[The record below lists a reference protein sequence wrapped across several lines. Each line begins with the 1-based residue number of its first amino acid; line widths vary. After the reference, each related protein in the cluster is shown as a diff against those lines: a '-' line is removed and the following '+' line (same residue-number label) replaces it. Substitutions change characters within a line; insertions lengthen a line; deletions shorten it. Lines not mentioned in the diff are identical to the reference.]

1 MSVRPPG
8 NQGRPIAISRR
19 GRAIAIAVV
28 ALVVLIQVVPRLNS
42 TYTNWLWFSSV
53 DATSVLRTELLT
65 RLGLFVVAA
74 LLVAAAV
81 AAGIVLAYRYRP
93 VFLPQAGVPEALA
106 RYRAAAGRSPGRV
119 VLWVPVV
126 VGLLAGS
133 IAQTGWQS
141 VLSFFNSTDFGR
153 TDEQFGLDIS
163 FYAFELPLWRS
174 VVTWLMVAIVL
185 AFLANLVTHYLFGGL
200 RPGAREGVFTRA
212 ARIQLVAL
220 AGLFVLAKAAAYWLD
235 RYELL
240 FSQNETFTGA
250 GYTDVNAVIPAKI
263 FMFSVAIVCAIAF
276 FSAIVIK
283 DLRIPALA
291 TVLLLFSALVVGSAW
306 PLAVE
311 QFSVNPNRAEKE
323 REYIDRN
330 IEATRAAYDIGDDR
344 VTYTDNWGS
353 AEPEPGQAASDV
365 TTLSNVRVL
374 DPNVLS
380 PTFTQ
385 LHQLRN
391 FYGFP
396 ETLSLDRYTIDGE
409 MQDFIVAARELN
421 PESLQANQ
429 RDWINRHTVYT
440 HGNGFVAAPANRV
453 NAIADDAGSDRGG
466 LPNFQVSD
474 LAAIASGEEMMIPVS
489 QPRIYYGQLIGQ
501 ADPDYA
507 IVGENGEGP
516 REYDTDTEQY
526 TYTGS
531 GGVPIDGW
539 LNRTAYALEFAERNI
554 LLSDVIGDESKIL
567 YDRDPRD
574 RVEKVAPWLTTDS
587 TTYPAVI
594 DGRIK
599 WVVDGYTTLDSYP
612 YAEQSSLEDTT
623 TDSTNQLGDRALP
636 DEEVSYIRNSVKA
649 TVDAY
654 DGTVDL
660 YAFDESDP
668 VLQTW
673 MKAMPGVVQPR
684 EAIPAELEQHLRYPE
699 DLFKVQ
705 RELLAKYQVDDP
717 AQFFTNDA
725 FWSVPSDPTVT
736 TSIQNPQSQSQPQAQ
751 TPGAGTPGSAGTPQ
765 QTQQG
770 PADGPNQPPYYVITS
785 DPTEEGSDEPSFQL
799 ISAFRGY
806 EREFLAAHMSA
817 SSDPE
822 TYGDITVRV
831 QRPTEPLA
839 QGPNQAQ
846 DIMIASPAIAEDR
859 RLWGETAEIT
869 EGNLLALPLADDS
882 VLYVEPIYTQRRDQ
896 DSAFPR
902 LLRVMVTYDRAV
914 GYAPTLYE
922 ALQQV
927 GIEVDPDDVRID
939 ESGEAEAEA
948 EAEET
953 GPTGDQTDDQEAS
966 APQPSAPT
974 TGGGGGSDAER
985 SEAVTELNSALE
997 AVRSAQSGDLGDLGQ
1012 ALEDLQAAVDAYR
1025 SLGG

>member
-8 NQGRPIAISRR
+8 NSPGRPIAISRR
-19 GRAIAIAVV
+19 GRAVAVAV
-28 ALVVLIQVVPRLNS
+28 VVLILLIQVLPRLN
-42 TYTNWLWFSSV
+42 TAYTDWLWFGSV
-53 DATSVLRTELLT
+53 DATSVFRTELLV
-65 RLGLFVVAA
+65 RLGLFVAVA
-74 LLVAAAV
+74 LLVGLAV
-81 AAGIVLAYRYRP
+81 GAGILLAYRFRP
-93 VFLPQAGVPEALA
+93 VFLAQAGMPDALA
-106 RYRAAAGRSPGRV
+106 RYRAAMGASPGRTVLWIPV
-119 VLWVPVV
+119 VLAI
-126 VGLLAGS
+126 LAGS
-133 IAQTGWQS
+133 VAQTGWQT
-141 VLSFFNSTDFGR
+141 VLAFFNSTPFGQ
-153 TDEQFGLDIS
+153 TDPQFGLDIS
-163 FYAFELPLWRS
+163 FYAFELPMWRAI
-174 VVTWLMVAIVL
+174 VTWLMVTVAL
-185 AFLANLVTHYLFGGL
+185 AFLANLFTHYLFGGL
-200 RPGAREGVFTRA
+200 RPGAREGALTRA
-212 ARIQLVAL
+212 ARIQLVTL

-240 FSQNETFTGA
+240 FSENSTFTGA
-250 GYTDVNAVIPAKI
+250 SYTDVNALMPAKI
-263 FMFSVAIVCAIAF
+263 FMFSVALVCAAAF
-276 FSAIVIK
+276 FSAIVIR

-311 QFSVNPNRAEKE
+311 QFSVKPNRAEKE
-323 REYIDRN
+323 REYIARN
-330 IEATRAAYDIGDDR
+330 IDATRAAYDIGEER
-344 VTYTDNWGS
+344 VTYIDNWG
-353 AEPEPGQAASDV
+353 AADPNPREAASDL

-374 DPNVLS
+374 DPNVLA

-396 ETLSLDRYTIDGE
+396 ETLGIDRYTIDGE
-409 MQDFIVAARELN
+409 MRDFLVAARELN

-453 NAIADDAGSDRGG
+453 NEIADDAGSDRGG

-474 LAAIASGEEMMIPVS
+474 LEAISSGQEMMIPVT
-489 QPRIYYGQLIGQ
+489 QPRTYFGPLIAQ

-507 IVGENGEGP
+507 IVGDNGDGP

-526 TYTGS
+526 TYTGE
-531 GGVPIDGW
+531 GGVPVGGW
-539 LNRTAYALEFAERNI
+539 VNRIAYSLKFAERNI
-554 LLSDVIGDESKIL
+554 LLSSILGDDSKII

-574 RVEKVAPWLTTDS
+574 RVQKVAPWLTTD
-587 TTYPAVI
+587 TNTYPAVI

-599 WVVDGYTTLDSYP
+599 WIVDGYTTLKTYP
-612 YAEQSSLEDTT
+612 YAELSSLEAMTS
-623 TDSTNQLGDRALP
+623 DSLNDASGRVLP

-673 MKAMPGVVQPR
+673 MKALPDIVQPR
-684 EAIPAELEQHLRYPE
+684 EAISEELEEHLRYPE

-717 AQFFTNDA
+717 GQFFTNDA

-736 TSIQNPQSQSQPQAQ
+736 SSIQNPQGPPVGGPAGGPAGSPAGGPAGAQ
-751 TPGAGTPGSAGTPQ
+751 TVDRD
-765 QTQQG
+765 G
-770 PADGPNQPPYYVITS
+770 PAQPPYYVVAS
-785 DPTEEGSDEPSFQL
+785 DPTDPESDEPSFQL

-806 EREFLAAHMSA
+806 EREFLAAHMTA

-822 TYGDITVRV
+822 TYGQITVRV
-831 QRPTEPLA
+831 QRPTEPLS

-882 VLYVEPIYTQRRDQ
+882 VLYVEPIYTQRKDQ

-902 LLRVMVTYDRAV
+902 LLRVMVSYDRAV

-922 ALQQV
+922 ALRQV
-927 GIEVDPDDVRID
+927 GIEADPDVVRID

-948 EAEET
+948 EEGAARPAE
-953 GPTGDQTDDQEAS
+953 GA
-966 APQPSAPT
+966 APRPSSPA
-974 TGGGGGSDAER
+974 TGGGADDSER
-985 SEAVTELNSALE
+985 AAAVRELNSALN
-997 AVRSAQSGDLGDLGQ
+997 AVRSAQSGGDLSDLGQ
-1012 ALEDLQAAVDAYR
+1012 ALEDLQSAVDAYQG
-1025 SLGG
+1025 LGN

>member
-8 NQGRPIAISRR
+8 NPTGRPVAISRR
-19 GRAIAIAVV
+19 GRAIAVAV
-28 ALVVLIQVVPRLNS
+28 VVLIILIQVLPRLNS
-42 TYTNWLWFSSV
+42 AYTDWLWFGSV
-53 DATSVLRTELLT
+53 DATSVFRTELLT
-65 RLGLFVVAA
+65 RFGLFVLVG
-74 LLVAAAV
+74 LLIGIAV
-81 AAGIVLAYRYRP
+81 SAGAVLAYRFRP
-93 VFLPQAGVPEALA
+93 VFLAQAGLPDAVA
-106 RYRAAAGRSPGRV
+106 RYRAAMGGSPV
-119 VLWVPVV
+119 KTLIWIPIVLGV
-126 VGLLAGS
+126 LAGS
-133 IAQTGWQS
+133 IAQTGWQI
-141 VLSFFNSTDFGR
+141 VLAFFNSTPFGR
-153 TDEQFGLDIS
+153 TDPQFGLDIS
-163 FYAFELPLWRS
+163 FYAFQLPMWRA
-174 VVTWLMVAIVL
+174 VVTWLMVAVVM
-185 AFLANLVTHYLFGGL
+185 AFLANLVTHYLVGGL
-200 RPGAREGVFTRA
+200 RPGAREGALTRA
-212 ARIQLVAL
+212 ARIQLVTL
-220 AGLFVLAKAAAYWLD
+220 AGIFVLAKAAAYWLD

-240 FSQNETFTGA
+240 FRENATFTGA
-250 GYTDVNAVIPAKI
+250 SFTDVNALMPAKI
-263 FMFSVAIVCAIAF
+263 FMFAVALVCAIAF

-323 REYIDRN
+323 REYIARN

-344 VTYTDNWGS
+344 VTYIDNWGAVS
-353 AEPEPGQAASDV
+353 PNPRQAASDT
-365 TTLSNVRVL
+365 TTLSNVRIL

-385 LHQLRN
+385 MQQLRN

-396 ETLSLDRYTIDGE
+396 ETLSLDRYTIDGQ
-409 MQDFIVAARELN
+409 MQDFLVAARELD
-421 PESLQANQ
+421 PSALQANQ

-453 NAIADDAGSDRGG
+453 NEIADDAGSDRGG

-474 LAAIASGEEMMIPVS
+474 LDTINNDQEMMIPVT
-489 QPRIYYGQLIGQ
+489 QPRVYFGELIAQ
-501 ADPDYA
+501 SDPDYA
-507 IVGENGEGP
+507 IVGDNGEGP
-516 REYDTDTEQY
+516 REYDTDTTQY

-531 GGVPIDGW
+531 GGVPIGGW
-539 LNRTAYALEFAERNI
+539 INRTAYALKFAERNI
-554 LLSDVIGDESKIL
+554 LLSGLISDNSKII

-574 RVEKVAPWLTTDS
+574 RVQKVAPWLTTDT

-599 WVVDGYTTLDSYP
+599 WIVDGYTTLKTYP
-612 YAEQSSLEDTT
+612 YAELSSLEAMTA
-623 TDSTNQLGDRALP
+623 DSTDDLGGRMQV

-673 MKAMPGVVQPR
+673 MKAMPGIVQP
-684 EAIPAELEQHLRYPE
+684 ESEISEELRDHFRYPE

-717 AQFFTNDA
+717 GQFFTNDA

-736 TSIQNPQSQSQPQAQ
+736 SSIQNPQASPTGGPLGGPAGGS
-751 TPGAGTPGSAGTPQ
+751 TGGAGGT
-765 QTQQG
+765 QTVDREG
-770 PADGPNQPPYYVITS
+770 PSQPPYYVITS
-785 DPTEEGSDEPSFQL
+785 DPADPESDEPTFQL

-806 EREFLAAHMSA
+806 EREFLSAHMSA
-817 SSDPE
+817 SSDPD
-822 TYGDITVRV
+822 TYGEITVRV
-831 QRPTEPLA
+831 QRPIEPLA

-882 VLYVEPIYTQRRDQ
+882 VLYVEPIYTQRKDQ
-896 DSAFPR
+896 DSAYPR
-902 LLRVMVTYDRAV
+902 LLRVMVSYDRAV

-927 GIEVDPDDVRID
+927 GIETDPDLVRID

-948 EAEET
+948 EENA
-953 GPTGDQTDDQEAS
+953 GRPGGGNAGS
-966 APQPSAPT
+966 APGSSTPPA
-974 TGGGGGSDAER
+974 TGGGGGSNADRAA
-985 SEAVTELNSALE
+985 AVRELNSALA
-997 AVRSAQSGDLGDLGQ
+997 AVRSAQSSGDLGDLGQ
-1012 ALEDLQAAVDAYR
+1012 ALDDLQAAVDAYQA
-1025 SLGG
+1025 LGNGN

>member
-8 NQGRPIAISRR
+8 SPGRPIAISRR
-19 GRAIAIAVV
+19 GRAVAVAVV
-28 ALVVLIQVVPRLNS
+28 VLIVLIQVLPRINS
-42 TYTNWLWFSSV
+42 TYTDWLWFGSV

-65 RLGLFVVAA
+65 RLGLFV
-74 LLVAAAV
+74 LVAVLVGAAV
-81 AAGIVLAYRYRP
+81 TAGMLLAYRYRP
-93 VFLPQAGVPEALA
+93 VFLQQAGVPDALA
-106 RYRAAAGRSPGRV
+106 RYRSAMGSPNAKG
-119 VLWVPVV
+119 VLWVPAVLGV
-126 VGLLAGS
+126 LAGS
-133 IAQTGWQS
+133 IAQTGWQT
-141 VLSFFNSTDFGR
+141 VLAFFNSTPFGE

-163 FYAFELPLWRS
+163 FYAFQLPLWRA
-174 VVTWLMVAIVL
+174 VVTWVMVAVVL
-185 AFLANLVTHYLFGGL
+185 AFLANLLTHYLFGGL
-200 RPGAREGVFTRA
+200 RPGAREGALTRA
-212 ARIQLVAL
+212 ARIQLVTL

-240 FSQNETFTGA
+240 FAENSTFTGA
-250 GYTDVNAVIPAKI
+250 SYTDVNAVMPAKI
-263 FMFSVAIVCAIAF
+263 FMFAVALVCAIAF

-323 REYIDRN
+323 REYIARN

-344 VTYTDNWGS
+344 VSYIDNWGS
-353 AEPEPGQAASDV
+353 ASPDPSEAGSDV
-365 TTLSNVRVL
+365 TTLSNVRIL

-385 LHQLRN
+385 LQQLRN

-396 ETLSLDRYTIDGE
+396 ETLSLDRYSVDGE
-409 MQDFIVAARELN
+409 MQDFLVAARELD

-453 NAIADDAGSDRGG
+453 NEIADDAGSDRGG

-474 LAAIASGEEMMIPVS
+474 LGAIASGEDMMIPVTE
-489 QPRIYYGQLIGQ
+489 PRIYYGELIAQ
-501 ADPDYA
+501 SDPDYA
-507 IVGENGEGP
+507 IVGENGDGP

-526 TYTGS
+526 TYSGE
-531 GGVPIDGW
+531 GGVPIGGW
-539 LNRTAYALEFAERNI
+539 LNRSAYALKFTERNI
-554 LLSDVIGDESKIL
+554 LLSGLIGDESKIL

-574 RVEKVAPWLTTDS
+574 RVQKVAPWLTTDT

-599 WVVDGYTTLDSYP
+599 WIVDGYTTLENYP
-612 YAEQSSLEDTT
+612 YAERSSLEALTS
-623 TDSTNQLGDRALP
+623 DST
-636 DEEVSYIRNSVKA
+636 DELSGRVQADENVSYIRNSVKA

-660 YAFDESDP
+660 YEFDESDP

-673 MKAMPGVVQPR
+673 MKAMPDIVKPH
-684 EAIPAELEQHLRYPE
+684 EEISEELEEHLRYPE

-717 AQFFTNDA
+717 GQFFTNDA

-736 TSIQNPQSQSQPQAQ
+736 SSIQDPQGP
-751 TPGAGTPGSAGTPQ
+751 TPGAGTPGSPGNTGSPGPQ
-765 QTQQG
+765 QQADSG
-770 PADGPNQPPYYVITS
+770 PADGPAQPPYYVLAS
-785 DPTEEGSDEPSFQL
+785 DPTDSESDEPSFQL

-806 EREFLAAHMSA
+806 EREFLSAHMTA

-896 DSAFPR
+896 DSAYPR
-902 LLRVMVTYDRAV
+902 LLRVMVSYDRAV

-927 GIEVDPDDVRID
+927 GIEADPDDVRID
-939 ESGEAEAEA
+939 ESGEAELQAEGSTGSQSGASSPSPSGSDTGDASEA
-948 EAEET
+948 ERGAAIDEI
-953 GPTGDQTDDQEAS
+953 
-966 APQPSAPT
+966 
-974 TGGGGGSDAER
+974 
-985 SEAVTELNSALE
+985 NSALN
-997 AVRSAQSGDLGDLGQ
+997 AVRSAQSGGLGDLGA
-1012 ALEDLQAAVDAYR
+1012 ALEDLQAAVDAYQA
-1025 SLGG
+1025 LGD

>member
-8 NQGRPIAISRR
+8 SPGRPIAISRR
-19 GRAIAIAVV
+19 GRAVAVAVV
-28 ALVVLIQVVPRLNS
+28 VLIVLIQVLPRINS
-42 TYTNWLWFSSV
+42 TYTDWLWFGSV

-65 RLGLFVVAA
+65 RLGLFV
-74 LLVAAAV
+74 LVAVLVGAAV
-81 AAGIVLAYRYRP
+81 TAGMLLAYRYRP
-93 VFLPQAGVPEALA
+93 VFLQQAGVPDALA
-106 RYRAAAGRSPGRV
+106 RYRSAMGSPNAKG
-119 VLWVPVV
+119 VLWVPAVLGV
-126 VGLLAGS
+126 LAGS
-133 IAQTGWQS
+133 IAQTGWQT
-141 VLSFFNSTDFGR
+141 VLAFFNSTPFGE

-163 FYAFELPLWRS
+163 FYAFQLPLWRA
-174 VVTWLMVAIVL
+174 VVTWVMVAVVL
-185 AFLANLVTHYLFGGL
+185 AFLANLLTHYLFGGL
-200 RPGAREGVFTRA
+200 RPGAREGALTRA
-212 ARIQLVAL
+212 ARIQLVTL

-240 FSQNETFTGA
+240 FAENSTFTGA
-250 GYTDVNAVIPAKI
+250 SYTDVNAVMPAKI
-263 FMFSVAIVCAIAF
+263 FMFAVALVCAIAF

-323 REYIDRN
+323 REYIARN

-344 VTYTDNWGS
+344 VSYIDNWGS
-353 AEPEPGQAASDV
+353 ASPDPSEAGSDV
-365 TTLSNVRVL
+365 TTLSNVRIL

-385 LHQLRN
+385 LQQLRN

-396 ETLSLDRYTIDGE
+396 ETLSLDRYSVDGE
-409 MQDFIVAARELN
+409 MQDFLVAARELD

-453 NAIADDAGSDRGG
+453 NEIADDAGSDRGG

-474 LAAIASGEEMMIPVS
+474 LGAIASGEDMMIPVTE
-489 QPRIYYGQLIGQ
+489 PRIYYGELIAQ
-501 ADPDYA
+501 SDPDYA
-507 IVGENGEGP
+507 IVGENGDGP

-526 TYTGS
+526 TYSGE
-531 GGVPIDGW
+531 GGVPIGGW
-539 LNRTAYALEFAERNI
+539 LNRSAYALKFTERNI
-554 LLSDVIGDESKIL
+554 LLSGLIGDESKIL

-574 RVEKVAPWLTTDS
+574 RVQKVAPWLTTDT

-599 WVVDGYTTLDSYP
+599 WIVDGYTTLENYP
-612 YAEQSSLEDTT
+612 YAERSSLEALTS
-623 TDSTNQLGDRALP
+623 DST
-636 DEEVSYIRNSVKA
+636 DELSGRVQADENVSYIRNSVKA

-660 YAFDESDP
+660 YEFDESDP

-673 MKAMPGVVQPR
+673 MKAMPDIVKPH
-684 EAIPAELEQHLRYPE
+684 EEISEELEEHLRYPE

-717 AQFFTNDA
+717 GQFFTNDA

-736 TSIQNPQSQSQPQAQ
+736 SSIQDTQGP
-751 TPGAGTPGSAGTPQ
+751 TPGAGTPGSPGNTGSPGPQ
-765 QTQQG
+765 QQADSG
-770 PADGPNQPPYYVITS
+770 PADGPAQPPYYVLAS
-785 DPTEEGSDEPSFQL
+785 DPTDSESDEPSFQL

-806 EREFLAAHMSA
+806 EREFLSAHMTA

-896 DSAFPR
+896 DSAYPR
-902 LLRVMVTYDRAV
+902 LLRVMVSYDRAV

-927 GIEVDPDDVRID
+927 GIEADPDDVRID
-939 ESGEAEAEA
+939 ESGEAELQAEGSTGSQSGASSPRPSGSDTRDASEA
-948 EAEET
+948 ERGAAIDEI
-953 GPTGDQTDDQEAS
+953 
-966 APQPSAPT
+966 
-974 TGGGGGSDAER
+974 
-985 SEAVTELNSALE
+985 NSALN
-997 AVRSAQSGDLGDLGQ
+997 AVRSAQSGGLGDLGA
-1012 ALEDLQAAVDAYR
+1012 ALEDLQAAVDAYQA
-1025 SLGG
+1025 LGD

>member
-8 NQGRPIAISRR
+8 NPGRPIAISRR
-19 GRAIAIAVV
+19 GRAVAISIVV
-28 ALVVLIQVVPRLNS
+28 LIVLIQVLPRINS
-42 TYTNWLWFSSV
+42 TYTNWLWFGSV
-53 DATSVLRTELLT
+53 DATSVMRTELLT
-65 RLGLFVVAA
+65 RIGLFVVVA
-74 LLVAAAV
+74 LLVGLAI
-81 AAGIVLAYRYRP
+81 AAGILLAFRYRP
-93 VFLPQAGVPEALA
+93 VFLAQPGMPDALA
-106 RYRAAAGRSPGRV
+106 RYRAALGDSPAKT
-119 VLWVPVV
+119 VLWVPVAI
-126 VGLLAGS
+126 GLLAGS
-133 IAQTGWQS
+133 VAQSGWQS
-141 VLSFFNSTDFGR
+141 VLAFFNSTPFGQ
-153 TDEQFGLDIS
+153 TDAQFGLDIS

-174 VVTWLMVAIVL
+174 IVTWLMVAVVL

-200 RPGAREGVFTRA
+200 RPGAREGALTRA
-212 ARIQLVAL
+212 ARIQLVSL
-220 AGLFVLAKAAAYWLD
+220 AGLFILLKAAAYWLD

-240 FSQNETFTGA
+240 FRENATFTGA
-250 GYTDVNAVIPAKI
+250 GHTDVNALIPAKI

-276 FSAIVIK
+276 FSAIVIR

-323 REYIDRN
+323 REYIARN

-344 VTYTDNWGS
+344 VTYIENWGS
-353 AEPEPGQAASDV
+353 ADPNPREAGSDV

-396 ETLSLDRYTIDGE
+396 ETLGIDRYTIDGE
-409 MQDFIVAARELN
+409 MRDFLVAARELN

-440 HGNGFVAAPANRV
+440 HGNGFVSAPANRV
-453 NAIADDAGSDRGG
+453 NEIADDAGSDRGG

-474 LAAIASGEEMMIPVS
+474 LEAIASGQEMVIPVT
-489 QPRIYYGQLIGQ
+489 QPRTYFGPLIAQ
-501 ADPDYA
+501 SDPDYA
-507 IVGENGEGP
+507 IVGDNGEGP

-526 TYTGS
+526 TYTGE
-531 GGVPIDGW
+531 GGVPIGGW
-539 LNRTAYALEFAERNI
+539 INRTAYALRFAERNI
-554 LLSDVIGDESKIL
+554 LLSSLIGADSKII

-574 RVEKVAPWLTTDS
+574 RVQKIAPWLTTD
-587 TTYPAVI
+587 TNTYPAVI

-599 WVVDGYTTLDSYP
+599 WIVDGYTTLKTYP
-612 YAEQSSLEDTT
+612 YAELSSLEAMTA
-623 TDSTNQLGDRALP
+623 DSTNEAGGRVLP

-673 MKAMPGVVQPR
+673 MKALPGIVQPR
-684 EAIPAELEQHLRYPE
+684 DAISEELEEHLRYPE

-717 AQFFTNDA
+717 GQFFTNDA

-736 TSIQNPQSQSQPQAQ
+736 SSIQNP
-751 TPGAGTPGSAGTPQ
+751 TPPAG
-765 QTQQG
+765 G
-770 PADGPNQPPYYVITS
+770 PAGGPAGAQAANRGPVEGPSQPPYYVVVS
-785 DPTEEGSDEPSFQL
+785 DPTDPESDEPSFQL

-817 SSDPE
+817 SSDPD

-831 QRPTEPLA
+831 QRPTEPLS

-882 VLYVEPIYTQRRDQ
+882 VLYVEPIYTQRKDQ
-896 DSAFPR
+896 DTAFPR
-902 LLRVMVTYDRAV
+902 LLRVMVSYDRAV

-922 ALQQV
+922 ALRQV
-927 GIEVDPDDVRID
+927 GIEADPDVVRID

-948 EAEET
+948 EAEDS
-953 GPTGDQTDDQEAS
+953 GSPTAAS
-966 APQPSAPT
+966 IPRPAAPA
-974 TGGGGGSDAER
+974 TGGADEAER
-985 SEAVTELNSALE
+985 ATAVRNINQALN
-997 AVRSAQSGDLGDLGQ
+997 AVRSAQGGDLSALGQ
-1012 ALEDLQAAVDAYR
+1012 ALEDLQEAVDAYQA
-1025 SLGG
+1025 LGN

>member
-8 NQGRPIAISRR
+8 NSPGRPLAISRR
-19 GRAIAIAVV
+19 GRAVAIAVV
-28 ALVVLIQVVPRLNS
+28 VLIILIQVLPRLNS
-42 TYTNWLWFSSV
+42 TYTDWLWFGSV
-53 DATSVLRTELLT
+53 DATSVFRTELLT
-65 RLGLFVVAA
+65 RLGLFVVVG
-74 LLVAAAV
+74 LFIGIAV
-81 AAGIVLAYRYRP
+81 ATGIVLAFRFRP
-93 VFLPQAGVPEALA
+93 VFLAQAGLPDPLT
-106 RYRAAAGRSPGRV
+106 RYRAAMGGSPAKTV
-119 VLWVPVV
+119 IWIPIVLGV
-126 VGLLAGS
+126 LAGAV
-133 IAQTGWQS
+133 AQTGWQT
-141 VLSFFNSTDFGR
+141 VLAFFNSTPFGQ
-153 TDEQFGLDIS
+153 TDPQFGLDIS
-163 FYAFELPLWRS
+163 FYAFQLPMWRS
-174 VVTWLMVAIVL
+174 IVTWVMVAVVL
-185 AFLANLVTHYLFGGL
+185 AFLANLLTHYIVGGL
-200 RPGAREGVFTRA
+200 RPGAREGALTRA
-212 ARIQLVAL
+212 ARIQLVTL
-220 AGLFVLAKAAAYWLD
+220 AGIFVLTKAAAYWLD

-240 FSQNETFTGA
+240 FRENATFTGA
-250 GYTDVNAVIPAKI
+250 GYTDVNAVMPAKI
-263 FMFSVAIVCAIAF
+263 FMFAVALVCAVAF

-311 QFSVNPNRAEKE
+311 QFSVKPNRAEKE
-323 REYIDRN
+323 REYIARN

-344 VTYTDNWGS
+344 VTYIENWG
-353 AEPEPGQAASDV
+353 AANPNPREAASDI

-385 LHQLRN
+385 QQQLRN

-396 ETLSLDRYTIDGE
+396 DTLSIDRYTIDGE
-409 MQDFIVAARELN
+409 MQDFLVAARELN
-421 PESLQANQ
+421 PSSLQANQ

-453 NAIADDAGSDRGG
+453 NEIADDAGSDRGG
-466 LPNFQVSD
+466 LPNYQVSD
-474 LAAIASGEEMMIPVS
+474 LDAINNDQEMMIPVT
-489 QPRIYYGQLIGQ
+489 QPRIYFGELIAQ
-501 ADPDYA
+501 SDPDYA
-507 IVGENGEGP
+507 IVGNNGDGP

-526 TYTGS
+526 TYTGE
-531 GGVPIDGW
+531 GGVPLGGW
-539 LNRTAYALEFAERNI
+539 INRTAYALKFAERNI
-554 LLSDVIGDESKIL
+554 LLSGLIGADSKII

-574 RVEKVAPWLTTDS
+574 RVQKVAPWLTTD
-587 TTYPAVI
+587 TNTYPAVI

-599 WVVDGYTTLDSYP
+599 WIVDGFTTLKTYP
-612 YAEQSSLEDTT
+612 YAELSSLEAMTS
-623 TDSTNQLGDRALP
+623 DSLSDGGGRVLP
-636 DEEVSYIRNSVKA
+636 DEKVSYIRNSVKA

-673 MKAMPGVVQPR
+673 MKALPGIVQPESEISEELR
-684 EAIPAELEQHLRYPE
+684 EHFRYPE

-717 AQFFTNDA
+717 GQFFTNDA

-736 TSIQNPQSQSQPQAQ
+736 SSIQNPQ
-751 TPGAGTPGSAGTPQ
+751 TPPASGPIGGPAGGNTGGAGGGT
-765 QTQQG
+765 QTTEREG
-770 PADGPNQPPYYVITS
+770 PSQPPYYVVAS
-785 DPTEEGSDEPSFQL
+785 DPSDPDSDTPSFQL

-846 DIMIASPAIAEDR
+846 DIMIASPAIAQDR

-869 EGNLLALPLADDS
+869 EGNLLALPLAGDS
-882 VLYVEPIYTQRRDQ
+882 VLYVEPIYTQRKDQ

-922 ALQQV
+922 ALKQV
-927 GIEVDPDDVRID
+927 GIETDPNAVRID
-939 ESGEAEAEA
+939 ESGAAEA
-948 EAEET
+948 EAEENT
-953 GPTGDQTDDQEAS
+953 SRPGSGNESS
-966 APQPSAPT
+966 APRPSTPPR
-974 TGGGGGSDAER
+974 TGGGEGSSADRGA
-985 SEAVTELNSALE
+985 AVRELNSALA
-997 AVRSAQSGDLGDLGQ
+997 AVRSAQSSGDLGDLGQ
-1012 ALEDLQAAVDAYR
+1012 ALDDLQAAVDAYQA
-1025 SLGG
+1025 LGNG

>member
-8 NQGRPIAISRR
+8 NPPGRPIAISRR
-19 GRAIAIAVV
+19 GRAIAVV
-28 ALVVLIQVVPRLNS
+28 VVVLILLIQVVPRLNS
-42 TYTNWLWFSSV
+42 AYTDWLWFRSV
-53 DATSVLRTELLT
+53 DASSVFRTEVLT
-65 RLGLFVVAA
+65 RLGLFF
-74 LLVAAAV
+74 LVAVLVGLAV
-81 AAGIVLAYRYRP
+81 TAGVLLAYRYRP
-93 VFLPQAGVPEALA
+93 VFLTQPGVSDALA
-106 RYRAAAGRSPGRV
+106 RYRSAMGSSPARTV
-119 VLWVPVV
+119 IWIPIVL
-126 VGLLAGS
+126 GLLAGS
-133 IAQTGWQS
+133 VAQTGWQQ
-141 VLSFFNSTDFGR
+141 VLAFFNSTPFGQ
-153 TDEQFGLDIS
+153 TDPQFGLDIS

-174 VVTWLMVAIVL
+174 VVTWVMVAIVL
-185 AFLANLVTHYLFGGL
+185 AFIANLFTHYLFGGL
-200 RPGAREGVFTRA
+200 RPGAREGALTRA
-212 ARIQLVAL
+212 ARIQLVSL

-240 FSQNETFTGA
+240 FRENATFTGA
-250 GYTDVNAVIPAKI
+250 SYTDVNALMPAKI
-263 FMFSVAIVCAIAF
+263 FMFAVALVCAVAF

-323 REYIDRN
+323 REYIARN

-344 VTYTDNWGS
+344 VTYIDNWGAAS
-353 AEPEPGQAASDV
+353 PAPSEAASDT
-365 TTLSNVRVL
+365 TTLSNVRIL

-385 LHQLRN
+385 LQQLRN

-409 MQDFIVAARELN
+409 MQDFLVAARELN

-453 NAIADDAGSDRGG
+453 NEIADDAGSDRGG

-474 LAAIASGEEMMIPVS
+474 LDAINNDQEMMIPVT
-489 QPRIYYGQLIGQ
+489 QPRIYFGELIAQ
-501 ADPDYA
+501 SDPDYA
-507 IVGENGEGP
+507 IVGDNGDGP

-526 TYTGS
+526 TYTGE
-531 GGVPIDGW
+531 GGVPVGGW
-539 LNRTAYALEFAERNI
+539 INRTAYALKFAERNI
-554 LLSDVIGDESKIL
+554 LLSGLIGDESKII

-574 RVEKVAPWLTTDS
+574 RVQKVAPWLTTD
-587 TTYPAVI
+587 TNTYPAVI

-599 WVVDGYTTLDSYP
+599 WIVDGYTTLKTYP
-612 YAEQSSLEDTT
+612 YAELSSLEAMTA
-623 TDSTNQLGDRALP
+623 DSTDELGGRVQV

-673 MKAMPGVVQPR
+673 MKALPDIVQPR
-684 EAIPAELEQHLRYPE
+684 EAISEDLEEHLRYPE

-717 AQFFTNDA
+717 GQFFTNDA

-736 TSIQNPQSQSQPQAQ
+736 SSIQNPQ
-751 TPGAGTPGSAGTPQ
+751 TPPAAGPGG
-765 QTQQG
+765 G
-770 PADGPNQPPYYVITS
+770 PAGGPAGSQAANSAPAEGPSQPPYYVIAS
-785 DPTEEGSDEPSFQL
+785 DPTDPESDEPTFQL

-806 EREFLAAHMSA
+806 EREFLSAHMSA

-831 QRPTEPLA
+831 QRRTEPLA

-882 VLYVEPIYTQRRDQ
+882 VLYVEPIYTQRKDQ
-896 DSAFPR
+896 DSAYPR
-902 LLRVMVTYDRAV
+902 LLRVMVSYDRAV

-927 GIEVDPDDVRID
+927 GIETDPDLVRID
-939 ESGEAEAEA
+939 ESGEAEAEV
-948 EAEET
+948 EQST
-953 GPTGDQTDDQEAS
+953 GRPNEQGS
-966 APQPSAPT
+966 APRPSAPAS
-974 TGGGGGSDAER
+974 GGGGGSEAER
-985 SEAVTELNSALE
+985 GAAIDDINSALN
-997 AVRSAQSGDLGDLGQ
+997 AVRSAQSGDLGELGQ
-1012 ALEDLQAAVDAYR
+1012 ALEDLQAAVDAYQA
-1025 SLGG
+1025 LGGGN

>member
-8 NQGRPIAISRR
+8 NPPGRPLTMSRR
-19 GRAIAIAVV
+19 GRAVAIAVV
-28 ALVVLIQVVPRLNS
+28 VLIILIQVLPRLNS
-42 TYTNWLWFSSV
+42 AYTDWLWFGSV
-53 DATSVLRTELLT
+53 DATSVFRTEILT
-65 RLGLFVVAA
+65 RLGLFFVVAI
-74 LLVAAAV
+74 LIGAAIS
-81 AAGIVLAYRYRP
+81 AGILLAFRFRP
-93 VFLPQAGVPEALA
+93 VFLAQGGLQDPLS
-106 RYRAAAGRSPGRV
+106 RYRAAMGTSTGKSV
-119 VLWVPVV
+119 VWIPIV
-126 VGLLAGS
+126 VGVLAGAV
-133 IAQTGWQS
+133 AQTGWQT
-141 VLSFFNSTDFGR
+141 VLAFFNSTEFGQ
-153 TDEQFGLDIS
+153 TDPQFGLDIS
-163 FYAFELPLWRS
+163 FYAFELPMWRA
-174 VVTWLMVAIVL
+174 VVTWVMVAVVV
-185 AFLANLVTHYLFGGL
+185 AFLANLITHYLVGGI
-200 RPGAREGVFTRA
+200 RPGAREGSLTRA
-212 ARIQLVAL
+212 ARIQLVTL
-220 AGLFVLAKAAAYWLD
+220 AGLFVLTKAAAYWLD

-240 FSQNETFTGA
+240 FRENSTFTGA
-250 GYTDVNAVIPAKI
+250 GYTDVNALMPAKI
-263 FMFSVAIVCAIAF
+263 FMFAVALVCAIAF

-323 REYIDRN
+323 REYIARN

-344 VTYTDNWGS
+344 VTYIENWGAAS
-353 AEPEPGQAASDV
+353 PNPREAASDT
-365 TTLSNVRVL
+365 TTLSNVRIL

-385 LHQLRN
+385 LQQLRN

-396 ETLSLDRYTIDGE
+396 ETLSLDRYTVDGE
-409 MQDFIVAARELN
+409 MQDFLVAARELD
-421 PESLQANQ
+421 PSALQANQ

-453 NAIADDAGSDRGG
+453 NEIADDAGSDRGG

-474 LAAIASGEEMMIPVS
+474 LDTINNDQEMMIPVT
-489 QPRIYYGQLIGQ
+489 QPRIYFGELIAQ
-501 ADPDYA
+501 SDPDYA
-507 IVGENGEGP
+507 IVGDNGDGP
-516 REYDTDTEQY
+516 REYDTDTTQY

-531 GGVPIDGW
+531 GGVPVDGW
-539 LNRTAYALEFAERNI
+539 VNRTAYALKFAERNI
-554 LLSDVIGDESKIL
+554 LLSGLIGDDSKII

-574 RVEKVAPWLTTDS
+574 RVQKVAPWLTTD
-587 TTYPAVI
+587 TNTYPAVI

-599 WVVDGYTTLDSYP
+599 WIVDGYTTLKTYP
-612 YAEQSSLEDTT
+612 YAELSSLEAMTA
-623 TDSTNQLGDRALP
+623 DSTDELGGRVQV

-673 MKAMPGVVQPR
+673 MKALPGIVQP
-684 EAIPAELEQHLRYPE
+684 ESEISEELRDHFRYPE

-717 AQFFTNDA
+717 GQFFTNDA

-736 TSIQNPQSQSQPQAQ
+736 SSIQNPQ
-751 TPGAGTPGSAGTPQ
+751 TPPASGPLGGPASGNTGGGAGGAQSTERE
-765 QTQQG
+765 G
-770 PADGPNQPPYYVITS
+770 PSQPPYYVITS
-785 DPTEEGSDEPSFQL
+785 DPTDPESDEPTFQL

-806 EREFLAAHMSA
+806 EREFLSAHMSA

-822 TYGDITVRV
+822 TYGEITVRV
-831 QRPTEPLA
+831 QRPIEPLA

-882 VLYVEPIYTQRRDQ
+882 VLYVEPIYTQRKDQ
-896 DSAFPR
+896 DSAYPR
-902 LLRVMVTYDRAV
+902 LLRVMVSYDRAV

-922 ALQQV
+922 ALKQV
-927 GIEVDPDDVRID
+927 GIETDPNLVRID

-948 EAEET
+948 EAEAE
-953 GPTGDQTDDQEAS
+953 GGSDRPESESS
-966 APQPSAPT
+966 APRPSAPS
-974 TGGGGGSDAER
+974 GGGGGSEAER
-985 SEAVTELNSALE
+985 GAAIDEINSALN
-997 AVRSAQSGDLGDLGQ
+997 AVRSAQNSGDLGDLGQ
-1012 ALEDLQAAVDAYR
+1012 ALDDLQAAVDAYQA
-1025 SLGG
+1025 LGNGN

>member
-8 NQGRPIAISRR
+8 NPPGSPIAISRR
-19 GRAIAIAVV
+19 GRAVAAVV
-28 ALVVLIQVVPRLNS
+28 VILIVLIQVVPRLNS
-42 TYTNWLWFSSV
+42 AYTDWLWFRSV
-53 DATSVLRTELLT
+53 DASSVFRTEVLT
-65 RLGLFVVAA
+65 RLGLFF
-74 LLVAAAV
+74 LVAVLVGLAV
-81 AAGIVLAYRYRP
+81 AAGVLLAYRYRP
-93 VFLPQAGVPEALA
+93 VFLSQPGVSDALA
-106 RYRAAAGRSPGRV
+106 RYRAAMGSSPIRTV
-119 VLWVPVV
+119 IWIPIVL
-126 VGLLAGS
+126 GILAGS
-133 IAQTGWQS
+133 IAQTGWRQ
-141 VLSFFNSTDFGR
+141 VLAFFNSTPFGQ
-153 TDEQFGLDIS
+153 TDPQFGLDIS
-163 FYAFELPLWRS
+163 FYAFDLPLWRS
-174 VVTWLMVAIVL
+174 VVTWTMVAIVL
-185 AFLANLVTHYLFGGL
+185 AFIANLVTHYLFGGL
-200 RPGAREGVFTRA
+200 RPGAREGALTRA
-212 ARIQLVAL
+212 ARIQLVSF

-240 FSQNETFTGA
+240 FRENATFTGA
-250 GYTDVNAVIPAKI
+250 SYTDVNAVIPAKI
-263 FMFSVAIVCAIAF
+263 FMFSVALVCAVAF
-276 FSAIVIK
+276 FSAVVIK

-311 QFSVNPNRAEKE
+311 QFSVKPNRAEKE
-323 REYIDRN
+323 REYIARN

-344 VTYTDNWGS
+344 VTYIDNWG
-353 AEPEPGQAASDV
+353 AASPTPKEAATDT
-365 TTLSNVRVL
+365 TTLSNVRIL

-385 LHQLRN
+385 LQQLRN

-409 MQDFIVAARELN
+409 MQDFLVAARELN
-421 PESLQANQ
+421 PQSLQANQ

-453 NAIADDAGSDRGG
+453 NEIADDAGSDRGG

-474 LAAIASGEEMMIPVS
+474 LEAIKTEQEMMIPVTE
-489 QPRIYYGQLIGQ
+489 PRVYFGELIAQ
-501 ADPDYA
+501 SDPDYA
-507 IVGENGEGP
+507 IVGENGDGP
-516 REYDTDTEQY
+516 REYDTDTTQY
-526 TYTGS
+526 TYAGD
-531 GGVPIDGW
+531 GGVPIGGW
-539 LNRTAYALEFAERNI
+539 VNRTAYALKFAERNI
-554 LLSDVIGDESKIL
+554 LLSGLIGDDSKIL

-574 RVEKVAPWLTTDS
+574 RVQKVAPWLTTDT

-599 WVVDGYTTLDSYP
+599 WIVDGYTTLKTYP
-612 YAEQSSLEDTT
+612 YAELSSLEATT
-623 TDSTNQLGDRALP
+623 ADSTDELGGRVQV

-673 MKAMPGVVQPR
+673 MKALPGIVQPR
-684 EAIPAELEQHLRYPE
+684 DAISEELEDHLRYPE

-717 AQFFTNDA
+717 GQFFTNDA

-736 TSIQNPQSQSQPQAQ
+736 SPIQNRQAPPAGGPAVGPAGGPAGPQTANR
-751 TPGAGTPGSAGTPQ
+751 A
-765 QTQQG
+765 
-770 PADGPNQPPYYVITS
+770 PADGPSQPPYYVIAS
-785 DPTEEGSDEPSFQL
+785 DPTDPESDTPTFQL

-806 EREFLAAHMSA
+806 EREFLSAHMSA
-817 SSDPE
+817 SSDPD

-831 QRPTEPLA
+831 QRPTEPLS

-882 VLYVEPIYTQRRDQ
+882 VLYVEPIYTQRKDNE
-896 DSAFPR
+896 SAYPR
-902 LLRVMVTYDRAV
+902 LLRVMVSYDRAV

-927 GIEVDPDDVRID
+927 GIETDPDLVRID
-939 ESGEAEAEA
+939 ESGEAETKAKEGA
-948 EAEET
+948 
-953 GPTGDQTDDQEAS
+953 DR
-966 APQPSAPT
+966 PSSQGNSPRPSKPPA
-974 TGGGGGSDAER
+974 GGGGGTEAER
-985 SEAVTELNSALE
+985 GAAIDDINSALN
-997 AVRSAQSGDLGDLGQ
+997 AVRSAQSGDLGQLGK
-1012 ALEDLQAAVDAYR
+1012 ALEDLQSAVDAYQA
-1025 SLGG
+1025 LGDGN

>member
-8 NQGRPIAISRR
+8 NPPGRPIAISRR
-19 GRAIAIAVV
+19 GRAVAVAV
-28 ALVVLIQVVPRLNS
+28 VVLILLIQVLPRLN
-42 TYTNWLWFSSV
+42 TAYTDWLWFGSV
-53 DATSVLRTELLT
+53 DATSVFRTELLT
-65 RLGLFVVAA
+65 RLGVFVVVA
-74 LLVAAAV
+74 LLVGLAV
-81 AAGIVLAYRYRP
+81 TAGIMLAYRARP
-93 VFLPQAGVPEALA
+93 VFLTQPGMPDALA
-106 RYRAAAGRSPGRV
+106 RYRAAMGASPGRTV
-119 VLWVPVV
+119 FWIPAVLAI
-126 VGLLAGS
+126 LAGS
-133 IAQTGWQS
+133 VAQTGWQT
-141 VLSFFNSTDFGR
+141 VLAFFNSTPFGE
-153 TDEQFGLDIS
+153 TDPQFGLDIS
-163 FYAFELPLWRS
+163 FYAFELPMWRAI
-174 VVTWLMVAIVL
+174 VTWLMIAIVL
-185 AFLANLVTHYLFGGL
+185 AFLANLFTHYIFGGL
-200 RPGAREGVFTRA
+200 RPGAREGALTRA
-212 ARIQLVAL
+212 ARIQLVSL

-240 FSQNETFTGA
+240 FSENATFTGA
-250 GYTDVNAVIPAKI
+250 SYTDVNALMPAKI
-263 FMFSVAIVCAIAF
+263 FMFSVALVCAVAF
-276 FSAIVIK
+276 FSAIVIR

-323 REYIDRN
+323 REYIARN

-344 VTYTDNWGS
+344 VTYIDNWGS
-353 AEPEPGQAASDV
+353 ADPNPREAASDI

-374 DPNVLS
+374 DPNVLA

-385 LHQLRN
+385 QQQLRN

-396 ETLSLDRYTIDGE
+396 ETLSIDRYTIDGE
-409 MQDFIVAARELN
+409 MQDFLVAARELN
-421 PESLQANQ
+421 PASLQANQ
-429 RDWINRHTVYT
+429 RDWINRHTVFT

-453 NAIADDAGSDRGG
+453 NEIADDAGSDRGG
-466 LPNFQVSD
+466 LPNYQVSD
-474 LAAIASGEEMMIPVS
+474 LDAINNGEDMMIPVT
-489 QPRIYYGQLIGQ
+489 QPRIYFGELIAQ
-501 ADPDYA
+501 SDPDYA
-507 IVGENGEGP
+507 IVGDNGDGP
-516 REYDTDTEQY
+516 REYDTDAEQY

-531 GGVPIDGW
+531 GGVPIGGW
-539 LNRTAYALEFAERNI
+539 VNRIAYALKFAERNI
-554 LLSDVIGDESKIL
+554 LLSSLIGDDSKIL

-574 RVEKVAPWLTTDS
+574 RVQKVAPWLTTD
-587 TTYPAVI
+587 TNTYPAVI

-599 WVVDGYTTLDSYP
+599 WIVDGYTTLKTYP
-612 YAEQSSLEDTT
+612 YAELSSLEAMTS
-623 TDSTNQLGDRALP
+623 DSLSDGSGRVLP

-673 MKAMPGVVQPR
+673 MKALPGIVQPR
-684 EAIPAELEQHLRYPE
+684 DAISEELSEHLRYPE

-717 AQFFTNDA
+717 GQFFTNDA

-736 TSIQNPQSQSQPQAQ
+736 SSIQNPQTPPAAGPGTAPAPGTAGGPAGAQ
-751 TPGAGTPGSAGTPQ
+751 TVDR
-765 QTQQG
+765 
-770 PADGPNQPPYYVITS
+770 DGPSQPPYYVVVS
-785 DPTEEGSDEPSFQL
+785 DPTDPESDEPSFQL

-822 TYGDITVRV
+822 TYGEITVRV
-831 QRPTEPLA
+831 QRRTEPLA

-846 DIMIASPAIAEDR
+846 DIMIASPAIAQDR

-869 EGNLLALPLADDS
+869 EGNLLALPLAGDS
-882 VLYVEPIYTQRRDQ
+882 VLYVEPIYTQRKDQ

-902 LLRVMVTYDRAV
+902 LLRVMVSYDRAV

-927 GIEVDPDDVRID
+927 GIETDPDTVRID
-939 ESGEAEAEA
+939 ETGQAEAQA
-948 EAEET
+948 EGGTSRPAEGT
-953 GPTGDQTDDQEAS
+953 
-966 APQPSAPT
+966 APRPSSPAA
-974 TGGGGGSDAER
+974 GGGGGGGD
-985 SEAVTELNSALE
+985 EASREAAVRELNEALN
-997 AVRSAQSGDLGDLGQ
+997 AVRSAQSGGDLSDLGQ
-1012 ALEDLQAAVDAYR
+1012 ALEDLQAAVDAYQA
-1025 SLGG
+1025 LGNGN